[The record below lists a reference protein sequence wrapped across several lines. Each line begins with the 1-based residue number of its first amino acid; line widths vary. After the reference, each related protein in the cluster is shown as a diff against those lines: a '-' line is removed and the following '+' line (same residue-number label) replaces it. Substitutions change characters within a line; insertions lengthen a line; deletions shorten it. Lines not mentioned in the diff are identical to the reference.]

1 MSEGWLYL
9 SFIKIY
15 LNYPN
20 DPLAPALSSSAL
32 FIFFHR
38 TPKNTAAIATTPTY
52 STILR
57 PGDLY
62 PAII

>member
-1 MSEGWLYL
+1 MAL
-9 SFIKIY
+9 FIIYKIY

-20 DPLAPALSSSAL
+20 DVCAALSSSAL

-57 PGDLY
+57 PVIY
-62 PAII
+62 IQP